1 VIRGGSA
8 RIWHC
13 YVLIPSSTRVLE
25 LQEAR
30 TDHRELGKLVARPPV
45 GGRIKLPELLSKEL
59 HSSLNPL
66 EAGKPGSC
74 GPVGPA
80 QHSFRASM
88 FQEPRSTAIQT
99 SRMMHSLHLNGGGR
113 IYGSNQQGRSLRGS
127 NSATRTLGASRCEQP
142 SALLLDMWLQ
152 APALA
157 TSSSTKPWELAGMS
171 HSGPPGRRRK
181 LWNSPLRVTLV
192 SQFRRSI
199 RRGPAQ
205 PVDSIGYCV
214 RCGRCVA

>member
-1 VIRGGSA
+1 MIRGGSA

-45 GGRIKLPELLSKEL
+45 GGRIKLPELLSNEL
-59 HSSLNPL
+59 YSSLNPL

-127 NSATRTLGASRCEQP
+127 YSATRILGASRCRQP
-142 SALLLDMWLQ
+142 SALLLVQPPAQ
-152 APALA
+152 APN
-157 TSSSTKPWELAGMS
+157 SSTKLWELAVMS
-171 HSGPPGRRRK
+171 HSARPGRRRK

-192 SQFRRSI
+192 SRFCSSI
-199 RRGPAQ
+199 TRGPAE
-205 PVDSIGYCV
+205 PVDSIGY
-214 RCGRCVA
+214 RASGGRCVA